1 MVGKSSIEAHCAYLT
16 LALAAF
22 LQKCA
27 FIPEMDGAFIN
38 PRLCKMKAY
47 GLNVSALLRFYYHIS
62 TLKGLKATP
71 KTIISGIMII
81 NMINMTN
88 DHYHI
93 AIIHTYDMYSRPDEG
108 KGKLARENS
117 IVRHKVL
124 VSPNHH
130 HLIQIIQITINIYWR
145 IKIIIVY
152 YPNGDN
158 HHHLQGVSFNWYPP

>member
-1 MVGKSSIEAHCAYLT
+1 MT

-93 AIIHTYDMYSRPDEG
+93 AMYSRPDEG

-130 HLIQIIQITINIYWR
+130 HLIQIIQI
-145 IKIIIVY
+145 IIIIY
-152 YPNGDN
+152 
-158 HHHLQGVSFNWYPP
+158 